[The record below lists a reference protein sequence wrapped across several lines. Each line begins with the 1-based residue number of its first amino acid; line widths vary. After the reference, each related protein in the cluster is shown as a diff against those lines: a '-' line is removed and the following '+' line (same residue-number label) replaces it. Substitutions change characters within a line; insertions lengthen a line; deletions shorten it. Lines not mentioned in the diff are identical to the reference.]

1 MTGSN
6 QQDRGIDPIAKSRE
20 ILKNYPLCDHCLGRL
35 FAKMGLELGNDERGK
50 AIKTLLSM
58 HLHVDHRNGN
68 ISREELKRYAINAGD
83 PITRLYSKIYN
94 EEVKTNKCYICENK
108 INRQY
113 FNKHAEEIYKILKE
127 YDASTFLIGVSLPQD
142 VSLREL
148 EVASNLNLETSESIK
163 NEIKREVGKIIKNK
177 YGLEPDFTYPDV
189 VVVINYS
196 NERYNIVVNPLLFHG
211 VYWKRGRNISHTV
224 WIGRRGVKE
233 YPYSIEEFLNDNLNK
248 LFNSEK
254 IVHHASGRED
264 VDARMLGTGR
274 PLVVEIKKPRR
285 RKVTLEELNKI
296 LHKQLIEVCLT
307 GKSSHSIIEYL
318 KGEGSKKIK
327 IYKLLFY
334 TEKPIEE
341 SIIKRIELEF
351 KNRIINQRTP
361 TRILRR
367 KKDYLRKRR
376 VYELKVRKIH
386 DQVYEAIIKCD
397 GGLYVKE
404 LVHCDNGRT
413 SPCFS
418 EILGARAYPLELDV
432 IGIEIDDY
440 INVEKCYE
448 YTLKS

>member
-6 QQDRGIDPIAKSRE
+6 LQDNKIDPLTKARE
-20 ILKNYPLCDHCLGRL
+20 ILRNYPLCDHCLGRL

-50 AIKTLLSM
+50 AIKTLLTM
-58 HLHVDHRNGN
+58 QLHVEHRDGK
-68 ISREELKRYAINAGD
+68 IGREELRKYAINAGD
-83 PITRLYSKIYN
+83 PITRLYAKIYD
-94 EEVKTNKCYICENK
+94 EEIKANKCYVCGNK
-108 INRQY
+108 ISREY
-113 FNKHAEEIYKILKE
+113 FNKHAEKIYRMLKE
-127 YDASTFLIGVSLPQD
+127 YDASTFLIGVSLPQE

-163 NEIKREVGKIIKNK
+163 NEIKREVGKIIKKK

-189 VVVINYS
+189 VVIINYS
-196 NERYNIVVNPLLFHG
+196 DETLNVIINPLLFHG
-211 VYWKRGRNISHTV
+211 VYWKRGRNISHTI
-224 WIGRRGVKE
+224 WISRSGVKE

-248 LFNSEK
+248 IFDSEK
-254 IVHHASGRED
+254 IIHHASGRED

-274 PLVVEIKKPRR
+274 PIVVEVKKPKR
-285 RKVTLEELNKI
+285 RKVSLEELNKI

-307 GKSSHSIIEYL
+307 GKSSHSVIEYL
-318 KGEGSKKIK
+318 KGEGSKKTK

-334 TEKPIEE
+334 TEKPLEE
-341 SIIKRIELEF
+341 PIIRKLELEL

-367 KKDYLRKRR
+367 KKDYLRKKR
-376 VYELKVRKIH
+376 VYEVKIKKIH
-386 DQVYEAIIKCD
+386 GQVYEALIKCD

-418 EILGARAYPLELDV
+418 EILKMGAYPIELDV
-432 IGIEIDDY
+432 IGVEVDGY

-448 YTLKS
+448 YVHQS